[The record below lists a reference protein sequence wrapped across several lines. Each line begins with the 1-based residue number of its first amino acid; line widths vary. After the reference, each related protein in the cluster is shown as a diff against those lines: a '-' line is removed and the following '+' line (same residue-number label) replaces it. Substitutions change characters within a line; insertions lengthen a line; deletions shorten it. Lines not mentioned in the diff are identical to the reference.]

1 MWYFLLNNYKTNWH
15 VRGNNQNKSQ
25 TQFLKGNPKRNSQS
39 KMHKRVF
46 GLTKEWRGVEGG
58 IGQK

>member
-39 KMHKRVF
+39 KKPKSLF
-46 GLTKEWRGVEGG
+46 GLRK
-58 IGQK
+58 